1 MKILLIRFSSIGDIV
16 LTSPVIR
23 CIKEQ
28 IADAEVHVLVKPGF
42 AAVLKSN
49 PHISK
54 IWNWEKGIIPQLKQQ
69 QFDRIIDLH
78 HNLRSLRVKTA
89 LGKPSSSFPK
99 LNIEKLMLVR
109 LGINRLP
116 NKHVVDRYFEAAQ
129 SLGVNNDGKGLSF
142 FTTPDEERILEQL
155 PPDFKSGYT
164 AIVCGALQVTKRI
177 PHDKLLEFSKAINGR
192 IVLLGGASETD
203 IGAKIEA
210 EIGTRAMSFCGK
222 TSLGESAVLL
232 KHAIAVLT
240 PDTGMMH
247 IAAAFKK
254 PIAVVWGNTVPA
266 FGMGP
271 YMPGNDDLIYHAEAP
286 NLSCRPCSKIGFPQC
301 PKGHFSC
308 MNQQDGASLAAWLN
322 RFSAS
327 L

>member
-1 MKILLIRFSSIGDIV
+1 M
-16 LTSPVIR
+16 
-23 CIKEQ
+23 
-28 IADAEVHVLVKPGF
+28 AAAEIHILVKPGF
-42 AAVLKSN
+42 SAVLNAN

-54 IWNWEKGIIPQLKQQ
+54 IWVWEKGILPQLKLE

-99 LNIEKLMLVR
+99 LNIEKFMLVR

-116 NKHVVDRYFEAAQ
+116 NIHVVDRYFEAVQ
-129 SLGVNNDGKGLSF
+129 CLGISNDGKGLAF
-142 FTTPDEERILEQL
+142 FTTPTEEHILDQL
-155 PPDFKSGYT
+155 PADFESGYT
-164 AIVCGALQVTKRI
+164 VIVCGALQGTKRI
-177 PHDKLLEFSKAINGR
+177 PYDKLLAYSQAINGR
-192 IVLLGGASETD
+192 IILLGGASESEV
-203 IGAKIEA
+203 GAKIEA
-210 EIGTRAMSFCGK
+210 EIGTRAVSFCGK
-222 TSLGESAVLL
+222 TSIGESAVLL
-232 KHAIAVLT
+232 KHANAVLT

-247 IAAAFKK
+247 IAAAFNK

-266 FGMGP
+266 LGMGP
-271 YMPGNDDLIYHAEAP
+271 YLPGHDELIYHAEVP

-308 MNQQDGASLAAWLN
+308 MNQQDSASLTAWLN
-322 RFSAS
+322 RFTAS